1 MIGSEGYADNF
12 ELLNSY
18 LDAFCAA
25 NPGSTAQL
33 VEDPI
38 THVFFSL
45 LLISAQSYRIVQYA
59 GRTYFCLD
67 AGHGNCQGY
76 RCKIYILVGTDGE
89 HRNIPLAM
97 GIYPEETIDGYSHFL
112 QAVMGHMAGIY
123 VGGMGALININSS
136 VICTDR
142 CRSFSPAI
150 TAVIPLAHHI
160 YDVRHIQEN
169 IKEKALLNKGHT
181 SNIWTC
187 HRATSKEEFDIAM
200 GEWKLLNAPA
210 AEYANKIPH
219 LFWTT
224 YPVVAEA
231 VPYMIFSF
239 TGSQAVEQEMAR
251 FKRLKIRHAL
261 PLKSVQ
267 RYVNLFAEL
276 VDGGIANAA
285 ALRNNTGKKLTD
297 FATLAF
303 GQALSASY
311 YKAKELV
318 GPRLYGPVK
327 TYEICH
333 VEDGPVRTVQWP
345 VSLDEAKSC
354 NCQEAK
360 LTGLPHDVLL

>member
-1 MIGSEGYADNF
+1 M
-12 ELLNSY
+12 
-18 LDAFCAA
+18 
-25 NPGSTAQL
+25 
-33 VEDPI
+33 
-38 THVFFSL
+38 
-45 LLISAQSYRIVQYA
+45 
-59 GRTYFCLD
+59 
-67 AGHGNCQGY
+67 
-76 RCKIYILVGTDGE
+76 K
-89 HRNIPLAM
+89 
-97 GIYPEETIDGYSHFL
+97 
-112 QAVMGHMAGIY
+112 
-123 VGGMGALININSS
+123 ALINIYSS

-150 TAVIPLAHHI
+150 TAVIPLAHHR

-169 IKEKALLNKGHT
+169 IKEKALLNKGPS

-200 GEWKLLNAPA
+200 DEWKLLNAPA
-210 AEYANKIPH
+210 AEYANEIPH
-219 LFWTT
+219 HFWTT

-231 VPYMIFSF
+231 VPYMLFSF

-311 YKAKELV
+311 QYKAKELV

-327 TYEICH
+327 TYEISNA
-333 VEDGPVRTVQWP
+333 EGGPVRTVQWP

-354 NCQEAK
+354 NCHEAK
-360 LTGLPHDVLL
+360 LTGLPCHHMMSCYKLRYTTRDQSPEHLLNCFRNNVASFYWKENYCHGYIESVVKPNFTYLKRGTTVAPAPVVKKGPDQTNRHKSRLEGGTGSSKSSRAIA